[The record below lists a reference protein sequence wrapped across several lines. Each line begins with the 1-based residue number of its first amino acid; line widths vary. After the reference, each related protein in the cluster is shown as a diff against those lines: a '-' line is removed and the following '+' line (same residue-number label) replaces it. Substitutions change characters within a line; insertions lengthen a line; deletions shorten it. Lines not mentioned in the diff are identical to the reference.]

1 MIPAP
6 SWPRALRGA
15 GWSTVREGL
24 ERGLGHLVDARRTPA
39 SIAFLGATVVNECAS
54 LLGWKP
60 GVYASKPL
68 LVPILAAHTLQRAR
82 GWATNDKVLLAASA
96 ALHTIGDLALLR
108 DTTGSRPEDMLGG
121 ELGFGAGHLVGM
133 VLQRRLG
140 LRPTVWTLGI
150 STATGGFF
158 YTLRRL
164 TSPTSQTHDLVFG
177 AYAAVVM
184 EYALRNISALWAEGW
199 DREAA
204 ICAALGGAE
213 WIVSDSLIVVRLYL
227 ADRPLLSRIL
237 SMQVMDTYCGAQAL
251 VLSGLARQL
260 TRNAGHDPDA

>member
-1 MIPAP
+1 MMRAP

-15 GWSTVREGL
+15 NWTTVRDGL
-24 ERGLGHLVDARRTPA
+24 ERGLGHLIDARRTPA

-54 LLGWKP
+54 LFGSKP

-68 LVPILAAHTLQRAR
+68 LVPTLAAHTLQRAR
-82 GWATNDKVLLAASA
+82 GWAADDKALLGVSA
-96 ALHTIGDLALLR
+96 ALHTVGDLALLR
-108 DTTGSRPEDMLGG
+108 DTTGSRPEEMLGG

-133 VLQRRLG
+133 VLQHRLG
-140 LRPTVWTLGI
+140 LKPTGWTLGI
-150 STATGGFF
+150 SAGTAGFF

-164 TSPTSQTHDLVFG
+164 TNPTNQTHDLIFA

-184 EYALRNISALWAEGW
+184 EYALRNISALWADGW
-199 DREAA
+199 DRDAA

-213 WIVSDSLIVVRLYL
+213 WIVSDTLIVARLYV

-237 SMQVMDTYCGAQAL
+237 SMQVMDTYCSAQAL

-260 TRNAGHDPDA
+260 TCNAGHDPDA